1 MDGLWRVVIR
11 QAARHVPEGEPIR
24 VRVDETE
31 GCLVKDA
38 SSAKKRKCYLEVF
51 FTTVLRLGSEQI
63 LKEYRGRWSVE
74 ILIREATESFG
85 LGKDRCRNA
94 RKIAGINNFHLLI
107 RAAEVLYRAEVS

>member
-1 MDGLWRVVIR
+1 MALWRVFGSTLARHYTRFYAFLGGPFFCEMDGLWRAVIR

-38 SSAKKRKCYLEVF
+38 SSAKKRKRYLEVF

-63 LKEYRGRWSVE
+63 LKGYRGRQGDRM
-74 ILIREATESFG
+74 LKTSFVVWR
-85 LGKDRCRNA
+85 LVR
-94 RKIAGINNFHLLI
+94 L
-107 RAAEVLYRAEVS
+107 